1 MWELAVPVAIG
12 VIAVFVIGLMFAR
25 LYRRSTR
32 DEAYVRTGL
41 GGQKVVLDGG
51 SIVLP
56 VFHSTAAVN
65 LKTLRLEVARGGP
78 DSLITKDRMR
88 VDIGAEFYLRVKPDM
103 SSIALA
109 AQTLGNRT
117 NDAAELRELVEA
129 KFVDGLRSVAA
140 TMNLEELQEQRATFV
155 KAVQDAVGADI
166 QNNGLELESVSLTRL
181 DQSDIKH
188 FNPSNFFDA
197 HGLTTLTKITKER
210 EQERNQ
216 IVRTTEVNIAQ
227 QDLVARQTTLTIEST
242 KREAELAQQRDI
254 ANKTAAMRAQTAQ
267 VEQTALQNEAEYR
280 IQQELAVANKQ
291 TEANQARDTRK
302 IEADLAVKRRT
313 TEMERELQIVAQ
325 EAAIVVATKSKEQ
338 SEAQTIAETA
348 RALAIAAEEKVTTA
362 RATEIAER
370 DKIINVI
377 AARKAAE
384 TNAMPITV
392 MAEAEKQAAANKAEA
407 INVLAKADAN
417 AATTRAAGVKSLG
430 QAEAEVA
437 TLKAEAR
444 NKLSPA
450 MIDYDLNL
458 ARINIIPNALAEAV
472 KPIEKIS
479 DIRIFDT
486 GSLLGRGGAG
496 GGSGGGWRPRSRRRP
511 CRQLLSVS
519 AFKPIIDKI
528 LTEAGFAAGPD
539 ALTSLTNALA
549 AQQLA
554 NPAEPP
560 ATPPMTLQ
568 RSPAP
573 HSVGDAGKAVHQTAS
588 SRARLIRP
596 HCRPEPDMTSAND
609 DMPPRAHARGGF
621 FCRATCRETGGFA
634 RPRSRTML
642 ADRQCKEFRH
652 VRRRHDPPA
661 RDLQP
666 PRLVQSRR
674 PIGRADRAG
683 RGPHRRGAAA
693 RRRRRPDRAV
703 ADRADP
709 ALHPVCDSRR
719 PARRPHLAALADG
732 GRGSAARRGA
742 AGDPRADLAWLADA
756 ATPRAARL
764 HRRLRH
770 RRLQRRSACPGALA
784 GDARSCCRRPTHGS
798 SWRAPSP
805 SPAGPR
811 SAACWSDGSV
821 LRPRSDLPR
830 HCR

>member
-1 MWELAVPVAIG
+1 MWELAIPVTIG
-12 VIAVFVIGLMFAR
+12 VIVVLVIGLLLAK

-56 VFHSTAAVN
+56 VFHSVAAVN

-78 DSLITKDRMR
+78 DSMITKDRMR
-88 VDIGAEFYLRVKPDM
+88 VDIGAEFYLRVKPDT

-109 AQTLGNRT
+109 AQTLGSRT
-117 NDAAELRELVEA
+117 NNAGELRELIEA

-140 TMNLEELQEQRATFV
+140 TMHLEELQEQRATFV
-155 KAVQDAVGADI
+155 KSVQDAVGADI

-197 HGLTTLTKITKER
+197 HGLTTLTKITRER

-227 QDLVARQTTLTIEST
+227 QDLVARQTTLTIEAT

-280 IQQELAVANKQ
+280 IQQELAVANIQ

-302 IEADLAVKRRT
+302 IEADLAVKRRN
-313 TEMERELQIVAQ
+313 TEMERDLQIVAQ
-325 EAAIVVATKSKEQ
+325 ESAIAVANKSKEQ

-362 RATEIAER
+362 KAVEIAER

-384 TNAMPITV
+384 TEAMPITV
-392 MAEAEKQAAANKAEA
+392 MAEAENQAATNKAEA
-407 INVLAKADAN
+407 ITMLAKADAE

-437 TLKAEAR
+437 ALKAEAR
-444 NKLSPA
+444 NKLSQA
-450 MIDYDLNL
+450 MVEFDLTM
-458 ARINIIPNALAEAV
+458 ARINVIPSALAEAV

-486 GSLLGRGGAG
+486 GGMLGRGGGNGAMNG
-496 GGSGGGWRPRSRRRP
+496 HGNGLGLGDGLAA
-511 CRQLLSVS
+511 QLLSVS

-528 LTEAGFAAGPD
+528 LAEGGFAAGPD

-554 NPAEPP
+554 SPTEPPPVVDIIEDEPP
-560 ATPPMTLQ
+560 ATISGTAKATL
-568 RSPAP
+568 
-573 HSVGDAGKAVHQTAS
+573 
-588 SRARLIRP
+588 
-596 HCRPEPDMTSAND
+596 
-609 DMPPRAHARGGF
+609 
-621 FCRATCRETGGFA
+621 
-634 RPRSRTML
+634 
-642 ADRQCKEFRH
+642 
-652 VRRRHDPPA
+652 
-661 RDLQP
+661 
-666 PRLVQSRR
+666 
-674 PIGRADRAG
+674 
-683 RGPHRRGAAA
+683 GPK
-693 RRRRRPDRAV
+693 
-703 ADRADP
+703 
-709 ALHPVCDSRR
+709 S
-719 PARRPHLAALADG
+719 
-732 GRGSAARRGA
+732 
-742 AGDPRADLAWLADA
+742 
-756 ATPRAARL
+756 
-764 HRRLRH
+764 
-770 RRLQRRSACPGALA
+770 
-784 GDARSCCRRPTHGS
+784 
-798 SWRAPSP
+798 
-805 SPAGPR
+805 
-811 SAACWSDGSV
+811 
-821 LRPRSDLPR
+821 
-830 HCR
+830 

>member
-1 MWELAVPVAIG
+1 MASFAIL
-12 VIAVFVIGLMFAR
+12 VIGLIFAR

-51 SIVLP
+51 SLVLP
-56 VFHSTAAVN
+56 IFHSTAAVN

-88 VDIGAEFYLRVKPDM
+88 VDIGAEFYLRVKPDS

-117 NDAAELRELVEA
+117 NDATELRELVEA

-216 IVRTTEVNIAQ
+216 IVRTTEVTIAQ
-227 QDLVARQTTLTIEST
+227 QDLVARQTTLTIETT

-313 TEMERELQIVAQ
+313 TEMERDLQIVAQ

-407 INVLAKADAN
+407 INVLAKADADG
-417 AATTRAAGVKSLG
+417 RHHPRGRR
-430 QAEAEVA
+430 QVA
-437 TLKAEAR
+437 R
-444 NKLSPA
+444 P
-450 MIDYDLNL
+450 
-458 ARINIIPNALAEAV
+458 
-472 KPIEKIS
+472 
-479 DIRIFDT
+479 
-486 GSLLGRGGAG
+486 
-496 GGSGGGWRPRSRRRP
+496 GGSGSRDAESRSAQQAQPVDDRLRSQSRPHQHHPERARRSRQADREDFRHPDLRHRRPARPRRRQVRQRWRRQWRPRSRRWACRAIAVGLGVQADHRQDPRP
-511 CRQLLSVS
+511 RPVS
-519 AFKPIIDKI
+519 P
-528 LTEAGFAAGPD
+528 AGPD
-539 ALTSLTNALA
+539 ALTSLTECAG
-549 AQQLA
+549 
-554 NPAEPP
+554 
-560 ATPPMTLQ
+560 ATPDGS
-568 RSPAP
+568 SPLRANAP
-573 HSVGDAGKAVHQTAS
+573 A
-588 SRARLIRP
+588 
-596 HCRPEPDMTSAND
+596 
-609 DMPPRAHARGGF
+609 
-621 FCRATCRETGGFA
+621 
-634 RPRSRTML
+634 
-642 ADRQCKEFRH
+642 ADEI
-652 VRRRHDPPA
+652 PA
-661 RDLQP
+661 
-666 PRLVQSRR
+666 
-674 PIGRADRAG
+674 
-683 RGPHRRGAAA
+683 GAAA
-693 RRRRRPDRAV
+693 RHRSRASSPRVPSRNQVVITTRTAIAAGIETARRKSAAGLFVVVGKRVGLDVPSFHV
-703 ADRADP
+703 ADNNAQEAFMPELPDNQLPRPSTAWP
-709 ALHPVCDSRR
+709 GPISPRNRPSRSRWPPRRSSRCCCSASAKAR
-719 PARRPHLAALADG
+719 PA
-732 GRGSAARRGA
+732 
-742 AGDPRADLAWLADA
+742 
-756 ATPRAARL
+756 
-764 HRRLRH
+764 
-770 RRLQRRSACPGALA
+770 
-784 GDARSCCRRPTHGS
+784 CCR
-798 SWRAPSP
+798 
-805 SPAGPR
+805 PR
-811 SAACWSDGSV
+811 
-821 LRPRSDLPR
+821 
-830 HCR
+830 

>member
-12 VIAVFVIGLMFAR
+12 VAAVFVIGLLFAR

-51 SIVLP
+51 SLVLP

-88 VDIGAEFYLRVKPDM
+88 VDIGAEFYLRVKPDS

-197 HGLTTLTKITKER
+197 HGLTTLTRITKER

-267 VEQTALQNEAEYR
+267 VEQTAVQNEAEYR
-280 IQQELAVANKQ
+280 IQQELIVANKQ

-313 TEMERELQIVAQ
+313 TEVERELQIVAQ
-325 EAAIVVATKSKEQ
+325 EAAIIVATKSKDQ
-338 SEAQTIAETA
+338 SEAQTIAET
-348 RALAIAAEEKVTTA
+348 
-362 RATEIAER
+362 TEIAER
-370 DKIINVI
+370 DKTINVI

-407 INVLAKADAN
+407 TNVLAKADAN
-417 AATTRAAGVKSLG
+417 AATTRAAGVKALG

-444 NKLSPA
+444 NKLSST

-458 ARINIIPNALAEAV
+458 ARINIIPDALAQAV

-486 GSLLGRGGAG
+486 GSLMGRGGMAGGAG
-496 GGSGGGWRPRSRRRP
+496 GNLGLGDGLAS
-511 CRQLLSVS
+511 QLLSVS

-528 LTEAGFAAGPD
+528 LAEAGFAAGPD
-539 ALTSLTNALA
+539 ALSSLTNALA
-549 AQQLA
+549 AQPLA
-554 NPAEPP
+554 NSVGPP
-560 ATPPMTLQ
+560 AAPGDVSTL
-568 RSPAP
+568 P
-573 HSVGDAGKAVHQTAS
+573 AS
-588 SRARLIRP
+588 S
-596 HCRPEPDMTSAND
+596 
-609 DMPPRAHARGGF
+609 
-621 FCRATCRETGGFA
+621 
-634 RPRSRTML
+634 
-642 ADRQCKEFRH
+642 
-652 VRRRHDPPA
+652 
-661 RDLQP
+661 
-666 PRLVQSRR
+666 
-674 PIGRADRAG
+674 
-683 RGPHRRGAAA
+683 
-693 RRRRRPDRAV
+693 
-703 ADRADP
+703 
-709 ALHPVCDSRR
+709 
-719 PARRPHLAALADG
+719 
-732 GRGSAARRGA
+732 
-742 AGDPRADLAWLADA
+742 
-756 ATPRAARL
+756 ATPGK
-764 HRRLRH
+764 
-770 RRLQRRSACPGALA
+770 SALDGKSP
-784 GDARSCCRRPTHGS
+784 
-798 SWRAPSP
+798 PSP
-805 SPAGPR
+805 
-811 SAACWSDGSV
+811 
-821 LRPRSDLPR
+821 
-830 HCR
+830 

>member
-1 MWELAVPVAIG
+1 MWELAVPVAI
-12 VIAVFVIGLMFAR
+12 AVVVVLVIGLLLAK

-56 VFHSTAAVN
+56 VFHSVAAVN

-78 DSLITKDRMR
+78 DSMITKDRMR
-88 VDIGAEFYLRVKPDM
+88 VDIGAEFYLRVKPDS

-109 AQTLGNRT
+109 AQTLGSRT
-117 NDAAELRELVEA
+117 QNGGELRELIEA

-155 KAVQDAVGADI
+155 KSVQEAVGADI

-197 HGLTTLTKITKER
+197 HGLTTLTKITRER

-227 QDLVARQTTLTIEST
+227 QDLVARQTTLTIEAT

-267 VEQTALQNEAEYR
+267 VEQTAVQNEAEYR

-302 IEADLAVKRRT
+302 IEADLAVKRRN
-313 TEMERELQIVAQ
+313 TEMERDLQIVAQ
-325 EAAIVVATKSKEQ
+325 ESAIAVANKSKEQ
-338 SEAQTIAETA
+338 SEAQTVAETA

-362 RATEIAER
+362 KAVEIAER

-384 TNAMPITV
+384 TEAMPITV
-392 MAEAEKQAAANKAEA
+392 MAEAENQAATNKAEA
-407 INVLAKADAN
+407 ITMLAKADAE

-430 QAEAEVA
+430 QAEAA
-437 TLKAEAR
+437 GAALKAEAR
-444 NKLSPA
+444 NKLSQA
-450 MIDYDLNL
+450 IVEYDLTL
-458 ARINIIPNALAEAV
+458 ARINVIPNALAEAV

-486 GSLLGRGGAG
+486 GGMLGRGGGNGAMNG
-496 GGSGGGWRPRSRRRP
+496 HGNGLGLGDGLAA
-511 CRQLLSVS
+511 QLLSVS

-528 LTEAGFAAGPD
+528 LAEGGFAAGPD

-560 ATPPMTLQ
+560 AIEELDEPVVTPPATI
-568 RSPAP
+568 S
-573 HSVGDAGKAVHQTAS
+573 GTGKAT
-588 SRARLIRP
+588 L
-596 HCRPEPDMTSAND
+596 
-609 DMPPRAHARGGF
+609 
-621 FCRATCRETGGFA
+621 
-634 RPRSRTML
+634 
-642 ADRQCKEFRH
+642 
-652 VRRRHDPPA
+652 
-661 RDLQP
+661 
-666 PRLVQSRR
+666 
-674 PIGRADRAG
+674 
-683 RGPHRRGAAA
+683 GPK
-693 RRRRRPDRAV
+693 
-703 ADRADP
+703 
-709 ALHPVCDSRR
+709 
-719 PARRPHLAALADG
+719 
-732 GRGSAARRGA
+732 
-742 AGDPRADLAWLADA
+742 
-756 ATPRAARL
+756 T
-764 HRRLRH
+764 
-770 RRLQRRSACPGALA
+770 
-784 GDARSCCRRPTHGS
+784 
-798 SWRAPSP
+798 
-805 SPAGPR
+805 
-811 SAACWSDGSV
+811 
-821 LRPRSDLPR
+821 
-830 HCR
+830 

>member
-1 MWELAVPVAIG
+1 MWDLAVPVSIG
-12 VIAVFVIGLMFAR
+12 VISFLSIGLMFAR

-51 SIVLP
+51 SLVLP

-65 LKTLRLEVARGGP
+65 LKTLRLEVTRGGP

-88 VDIGAEFYLRVKPDM
+88 VDIGAEFYVRVKPDM

-117 NDAAELRELVEA
+117 NDAQELRELIEA

-155 KAVQDAVGADI
+155 KSVQDAVGADI
-166 QNNGLELESVSLTRL
+166 QNNGLELELVSLTRL

-188 FNPSNFFDA
+188 FNPNNFFDA

-254 ANKTAAMRAQTAQ
+254 ANKTAAMRAQQAQ

-280 IQQELAVANKQ
+280 IGQELAVANKQ
-291 TEANQARDTRK
+291 TEATQARDTSK

-313 TEMERELQIVAQ
+313 TEMEREIQIVAQ
-325 EAAIVVATKSKEQ
+325 EAAIVVAIKSKEQ

-348 RALAIAAEEKVTTA
+348 RALAISAEEKVTTA

-370 DKIINVI
+370 DKTINVI

-430 QAEAEVA
+430 QAEAEVE

-444 NKLSPA
+444 NKLSAA
-450 MIDYDLNL
+450 MVDYDLNL
-458 ARINIIPNALAEAV
+458 ARINIIPDALAQAV

-479 DIRIFDT
+479 EIKIFDT
-486 GSLLGRGGAG
+486 GSLLGAVAAAVEAAAAG
-496 GGSGGGWRPRSRRRP
+496 LGLGDGLAS
-511 CRQLLSVS
+511 QLLSVS
-519 AFKPIIDKI
+519 AFKPIIDR
-528 LTEAGFAAGPD
+528 
-539 ALTSLTNALA
+539 SL
-549 AQQLA
+549 
-554 NPAEPP
+554 P
-560 ATPPMTLQ
+560 
-568 RSPAP
+568 
-573 HSVGDAGKAVHQTAS
+573 
-588 SRARLIRP
+588 
-596 HCRPEPDMTSAND
+596 
-609 DMPPRAHARGGF
+609 
-621 FCRATCRETGGFA
+621 
-634 RPRSRTML
+634 
-642 ADRQCKEFRH
+642 
-652 VRRRHDPPA
+652 
-661 RDLQP
+661 
-666 PRLVQSRR
+666 
-674 PIGRADRAG
+674 
-683 RGPHRRGAAA
+683 
-693 RRRRRPDRAV
+693 
-703 ADRADP
+703 
-709 ALHPVCDSRR
+709 R
-719 PARRPHLAALADG
+719 PASPPVL
-732 GRGSAARRGA
+732 
-742 AGDPRADLAWLADA
+742 
-756 ATPRAARL
+756 TP
-764 HRRLRH
+764 
-770 RRLQRRSACPGALA
+770 
-784 GDARSCCRRPTHGS
+784 
-798 SWRAPSP
+798 
-805 SPAGPR
+805 
-811 SAACWSDGSV
+811 
-821 LRPRSDLPR
+821 
-830 HCR
+830 